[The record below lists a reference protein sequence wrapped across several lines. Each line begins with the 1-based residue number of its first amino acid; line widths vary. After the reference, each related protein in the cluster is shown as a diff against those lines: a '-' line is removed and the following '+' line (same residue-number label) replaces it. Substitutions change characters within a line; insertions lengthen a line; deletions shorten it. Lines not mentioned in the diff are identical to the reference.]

1 MSAALARIRAALPAD
16 ARAIARVY
24 IETWRAAYPGM
35 LPDKVLLDM
44 TPARQEAVWRQ
55 GLERPGRKQHA
66 FVAEAS
72 GGAVVGFVTSGPARP
87 RIEGYRG
94 EVYTLYV
101 DLDHQGLG
109 LGRALLAEGFRALL
123 ASRLEPAVIW
133 VLAENPARFFYEAMG
148 GSAIA
153 RRRDRLGGEAHEEVG
168 YGWPA
173 LAAAI
178 APGGPCS
185 SP

>member
-1 MSAALARIRAALPAD
+1 MSATLAHIRAARPAD
-16 ARAIARVY
+16 AGAIAHIYVD
-24 IETWRAAYPGM
+24 TWRAAYPGM
-35 LPDKVLLDM
+35 LPDRVLLGM
-44 TPARQEAVWRQ
+44 TPARQEVVWRQ
-55 GLERPGRKQHA
+55 GLERPGRKQRA
-66 FVAEAS
+66 FVAEVG
-72 GGAVVGFVTSGPARP
+72 GGAVVGFATVGPARP

-109 LGRALLAEGFRALL
+109 LGRALLAEGFCALL
-123 ASRLEPAVIW
+123 GLGLDPAIIW
-133 VLAENPARFFYEAMG
+133 VLAANPARFFYEAMG
-148 GSAIA
+148 GSGVA
-153 RRRDRLGGEAHEEVG
+153 RRADRLGGESHEEIG